1 MIGEKGTTLSGGQ
14 KLRVSLARA
23 LYADR
28 DLIILDDPLS
38 ALDAHVSKFI
48 FEETFKGFLRNKTI
62 ILVTHMLH
70 FAKDLDYI
78 FLFNDGEIYEEGT
91 YNYIKNVDLFQEM
104 SLRLSSV

>member
-38 ALDAHVSKFI
+38 ALDAHVGKFI
-48 FEETFKGFLRNKTI
+48 FKETICKLLKDKTR